1 MEETTAMPP
10 PLDVQAPTESNDKPT
25 NIVPDEA
32 IDEPIPSSKTAADIS
47 HDSSKLLSG
56 QNQKKPSGSATP
68 RDETGDMQA
77 EINRLNR
84 QIRDLRMIHQEERE
98 QLEDAL
104 EEDYEFRSWSTR
116 EVKAHGM
123 PFTRSHHAYVGE
135 KVPQDLAE
143 ELDQVEI
150 LHYAREAERQA
161 VQAWRLAHPGQ
172 EYQVPQSKTGPPS
185 TSMLNRVSWTEFQD
199 SLEVTDQV
207 NRFAIDVLIGEP
219 NVKVTLPSLRYRTR
233 GEAAKYGFDNRVDG
247 TGATASSSAAANLRK
262 PTGRTMSRGQG
273 PLPERIRINSTAI
286 LRILSKIFQEEISTN
301 FEPVLM
307 MRPFRGLIWYK
318 DEIRK
323 WRDDLE
329 KNIIKA
335 QIEAEKTQNEEEDKA
350 DAAEENITT
359 DETNEP
365 SEVEEP
371 CANEKEKKDGGDN
384 PQKEEDK
391 AATVEENVA
400 ADETPGPVELG
411 EPCVSEKVKEE
422 GGDNLQKEESANEH
436 PEPHV
441 DIFDFLV
448 KGSTTNNGKGNIDTK
463 ENITKGK
470 QGSQDANIA
479 DDESLINTQEALDD
493 LNCLVDFIDHDLEDK
508 LAYIASEECTKVVW
522 SDLWHLFKPG
532 DFVVS
537 KDEKQAYRVIQV
549 KYATHSMK
557 PPTGR
562 NLWMA
567 EAKAK
572 LDDSPITIQCVFL
585 DFDGERIGPVTQ
597 TVDIHRYEG
606 ERSIRSLAV
615 VPLRRAKTRNLKEAL
630 IKRGSMFIEACDPQ
644 RRGIP
649 MHYSGLSLETQEEID
664 SQVVIDFEEAFATN
678 DVGGKTKPSG
688 WTIEKLVLE
697 CFAGSIKDEMQ
708 LYLHDVQTNWK
719 PELKDVDPG
728 GDSDNTDYTSDSSD
742 DRSRRRRR
750 RARMNQTCLPQCC
763 SNENV
768 HDDVFVE
775 HNRSSEFVQS
785 QFWEDDLNEGLPSL
799 TITARPLRE
808 AMEDEDYIT
817 DDDRLITS
825 YRVFGFIMRSR
836 KWAKLDLT
844 YLGPMKG
851 QNTFDLLVLPTGH
864 REMVE
869 SLVTQHFLD
878 KASAYDE
885 TDEVDI
891 VRGKGKGLIL
901 LLHGAPGVGKTTT
914 AGDLGSTADVVESRL
929 EKNFALAS
937 RWGCILLIDEADVFL
952 EARQTEN
959 FDRNSLVAV
968 FLRTLEYYTGILFLT
983 TNRVGTFDEAFT
995 SRIHISLYY
1004 PPLNLESTVAVF
1016 KVNLTRIKARFEK
1029 KKERGEAELELDE
1042 LSIATFIHRYFEKN
1056 KDARWNGR
1064 QIRNACQTALA
1075 LAEFEG
1081 QKLAN
1086 PTASGGRN
1094 VMEFAAM
1101 SKKMIKVKLAEK
1113 HFQDVAKA
1121 YLAFIKYLREV
1132 HGVSAAQQA
1141 KNYRLRH
1148 DRWGLGE
1155 SASLLASRQ
1164 REYGA
1169 EGKPEYGQ
1177 RYGPRPS
1184 GRGDKQTRVPQ
1195 YRQEQDVDDRDIAE
1209 EYGYANKYHGYEDDQ
1224 GLIQDD
1230 DDGRDFENGPSFDEE
1245 DDYDEGYEDRPAARG
1260 KQPAQDYAQ
1269 DFGDNKYYPD
1279 DQQETVKYRP
1289 APSQPERRTARGGNR
1304 GRGSGRGQQASIRGD
1319 HVPKRRMMPGIYR
1332 KALPDE
1338 AE

>member
-1 MEETTAMPP
+1 MSTMEETTAMPP
-10 PLDVQAPTESNDKPT
+10 PLDVQAPTGSNGKPT
-25 NIVPDEA
+25 NSVPDEA
-32 IDEPIPSSKTAADIS
+32 IDEPISSSKTAADIGY
-47 HDSSKLLSG
+47 DSSKLLPD
-56 QNQKKPSGSATP
+56 QNQTKPSGSATP

-77 EINRLNR
+77 EIKRLNR
-84 QIRDLRMIHQEERE
+84 QIQDLKMIHKEERE

-135 KVPQDLAE
+135 KIPQDFAE

-172 EYQVPQSKTGPPS
+172 EYQAPQSKTGPPS

-199 SLEVTDQV
+199 SLEVTDQA
-207 NRFAIDVLIGEP
+207 NRFAIDVLVGEP

-273 PLPERIRINSTAI
+273 PLPERIRINSTPI

-335 QIEAEKTQNEEEDKA
+335 QIEAEKTQNEEAEKA
-350 DAAEENITT
+350 DTAGEKTTTDGTPGSSAAEE
-359 DETNEP
+359 P
-365 SEVEEP
+365 S
-371 CANEKEKKDGGDN
+371 ASEKELGDDGDG
-384 PQKEEDK
+384 
-391 AATVEENVA
+391 
-400 ADETPGPVELG
+400 
-411 EPCVSEKVKEE
+411 S
-422 GGDNLQKEESANEH
+422 QKEESASKGPD
-436 PEPHV
+436 PELV
-441 DIFDFLV
+441 DY
-448 KGSTTNNGKGNIDTK
+448 IDGGLRSIMTK
-463 ENITKGK
+463 DKTDAKEDETK
-470 QGSQDANIA
+470 QRRDSQDAKIA
-479 DDESLINTQEALDD
+479 DDDSLTNTQEALDD

-615 VPLRRAKTRNLKEAL
+615 VPIRRAKTRNLKEAL
-630 IKRGSMFIEACDPQ
+630 IKRGSMFVEACDPQ

-768 HDDVFVE
+768 HDDIFVE

-785 QFWEDDLNEGLPSL
+785 QFWEDDLNEGVPSL

-817 DDDRLITS
+817 NDDKLITS

-836 KWAKLDLT
+836 KWGEYHTPRLDLVS
-844 YLGPMKG
+844 YL
-851 QNTFDLLVLPTGH
+851 V
-864 REMVE
+864 
-869 SLVTQHFLD
+869 
-878 KASAYDE
+878 
-885 TDEVDI
+885 
-891 VRGKGKGLIL
+891 
-901 LLHGAPGVGKTTT
+901 
-914 AGDLGSTADVVESRL
+914 
-929 EKNFALAS
+929 
-937 RWGCILLIDEADVFL
+937 
-952 EARQTEN
+952 
-959 FDRNSLVAV
+959 
-968 FLRTLEYYTGILFLT
+968 
-983 TNRVGTFDEAFT
+983 
-995 SRIHISLYY
+995 
-1004 PPLNLESTVAVF
+1004 
-1016 KVNLTRIKARFEK
+1016 
-1029 KKERGEAELELDE
+1029 
-1042 LSIATFIHRYFEKN
+1042 
-1056 KDARWNGR
+1056 
-1064 QIRNACQTALA
+1064 
-1075 LAEFEG
+1075 
-1081 QKLAN
+1081 
-1086 PTASGGRN
+1086 
-1094 VMEFAAM
+1094 
-1101 SKKMIKVKLAEK
+1101 
-1113 HFQDVAKA
+1113 
-1121 YLAFIKYLREV
+1121 
-1132 HGVSAAQQA
+1132 
-1141 KNYRLRH
+1141 
-1148 DRWGLGE
+1148 
-1155 SASLLASRQ
+1155 
-1164 REYGA
+1164 
-1169 EGKPEYGQ
+1169 
-1177 RYGPRPS
+1177 PS
-1184 GRGDKQTRVPQ
+1184 
-1195 YRQEQDVDDRDIAE
+1195 
-1209 EYGYANKYHGYEDDQ
+1209 
-1224 GLIQDD
+1224 
-1230 DDGRDFENGPSFDEE
+1230 
-1245 DDYDEGYEDRPAARG
+1245 
-1260 KQPAQDYAQ
+1260 
-1269 DFGDNKYYPD
+1269 
-1279 DQQETVKYRP
+1279 
-1289 APSQPERRTARGGNR
+1289 
-1304 GRGSGRGQQASIRGD
+1304 
-1319 HVPKRRMMPGIYR
+1319 
-1332 KALPDE
+1332 
-1338 AE
+1338 

>member
-1 MEETTAMPP
+1 MPP
-10 PLDVQAPTESNDKPT
+10 PLDVQAPIESNDKPT
-25 NIVPDEA
+25 ESVPDEA
-32 IDEPIPSSKTAADIS
+32 IDEPMSSSKTAADVS
-47 HDSSKLLSG
+47 NDSSKLLPG
-56 QNQKKPSGSATP
+56 QNQKKPSGNATP

-77 EINRLNR
+77 EIKRLNR
-84 QIRDLRMIHQEERE
+84 QIQDLKMIHQEERE

-135 KVPQDLAE
+135 KVPQDFAE

-161 VQAWRLAHPGQ
+161 VQTWRLAHPGQ
-172 EYQVPQSKTGPPS
+172 EYQAPQSKTGPPS
-185 TSMLNRVSWTEFQD
+185 TSMLNRVSWTAFQD
-199 SLEVTDQV
+199 SLEVPDQA
-207 NRFAIDVLIGEP
+207 NRFAIDVLVGEP
-219 NVKVTLPSLRYRTR
+219 NVKVVLPTLRYRTR
-233 GEAAKYGFDNRVDG
+233 GEAAKYGFDNRVDA
-247 TGATASSSAAANLRK
+247 TGATASSSAAASLRK

-301 FEPVLM
+301 FEPILM

-329 KNIIKA
+329 KNVIKA
-335 QIEAEKTQNEEEDKA
+335 QIEAERTQNEEEDKA
-350 DAAEENITT
+350 DTAEEKTT
-359 DETNEP
+359 T
-365 SEVEEP
+365 
-371 CANEKEKKDGGDN
+371 
-384 PQKEEDK
+384 
-391 AATVEENVA
+391 
-400 ADETPGPVELG
+400 DETPGPSAAEEL
-411 EPCVSEKVKEE
+411 SANEKEME
-422 GGDNLQKEESANEH
+422 DDGDKPQKEESANKG
-436 PEPHV
+436 PDPDLV
-441 DIFDFLV
+441 DFFERIENCQIPNKTED
-448 KGSTTNNGKGNIDTK
+448 KTDAKEDETK
-463 ENITKGK
+463 ERR
-470 QGSQDANIA
+470 GSQDAKIA
-479 DDESLINTQEALDD
+479 GDDSLINTQEALDD

-508 LAYIASEECTKVVW
+508 LSYVASEECTKVVW

-597 TVDIHRYEG
+597 TIDIHRYEG
-606 ERSIRSLAV
+606 ERSIRSLSV

-708 LYLHDVQTNWK
+708 LYLHDAQTNWK

-785 QFWEDDLNEGLPSL
+785 QFWEDDLDEGLPSL

-817 DDDRLITS
+817 DDDKLITS

-1086 PTASGGRN
+1086 PAASGGRN

-1184 GRGDKQTRVPQ
+1184 GRGDKQTRGPWYQ
-1195 YRQEQDVDDRDIAE
+1195 QEKHVDDEDIAE
-1209 EYGYANKYHGYEDDQ
+1209 EYEYANEYHGYEDDQ
-1224 GLIQDD
+1224 GLMQDD

-1245 DDYDEGYEDRPAARG
+1245 DDYEEGYQDRPTARG
-1260 KQPAQDYAQ
+1260 KQPAHYYDQ

-1279 DQQETVKYRP
+1279 DEQETVKYGP
-1289 APSQPERRTARGGNR
+1289 GPSQPERHMARGGNR
-1304 GRGSGRGQQASIRGD
+1304 GRGSGRGQQASRRES
-1319 HVPKRRMMPGIYR
+1319 HVPKRRMIPGAYR
-1332 KALPDE
+1332 KALPEE
-1338 AE
+1338 AD

>member
-1 MEETTAMPP
+1 MNESVAMAPPVEVETPAR
-10 PLDVQAPTESNDKPT
+10 SNDKPA
-25 NIVPDEA
+25 NSAPHEASDESIA
-32 IDEPIPSSKTAADIS
+32 SSKIAAEVS
-47 HDSSKLLSG
+47 HDSRKLLPS
-56 QNQKKPSGSATP
+56 QNQKKPSGSVTP
-68 RDETGDMQA
+68 RDDAGDMQA
-77 EINRLNR
+77 EIQRLNR
-84 QIRDLRMIHQEERE
+84 QIQDLKMIHQEERE
-98 QLEDAL
+98 QLEDAW

-116 EVKAHGM
+116 EVKAPGM
-123 PFTRSHHAYVGE
+123 PFTRTQRAYVSE
-135 KVPQDLAE
+135 KVDKDFPEDVDLVKA
-143 ELDQVEI
+143 I
-150 LHYAREAERQA
+150 HYARDVERQEI
-161 VQAWRLAHPGQ
+161 QAWRLANPGQ
-172 EYQVPQSKTGPPS
+172 EYQAPQSKTGPPS
-185 TSMLNRVSWTEFQD
+185 TSMLNRVPWTEFQD
-199 SLEVTDQV
+199 SLEITDQAK
-207 NRFAIDVLIGEP
+207 RFAIDVLIGEP
-219 NVKVTLPSLRYRTR
+219 NVKVTMPTFRYRP
-233 GEAAKYGFDNRVDG
+233 GGAARYGFDNRADTSGGAASAPSG
-247 TGATASSSAAANLRK
+247 TANLRK

-286 LRILSKIFQEEISTN
+286 LRILSKIFQEEISTK

-329 KNIIKA
+329 KTVIEA
-335 QIEAEKTQNEEEDKA
+335 QIEAEKTQ
-350 DAAEENITT
+350 
-359 DETNEP
+359 
-365 SEVEEP
+365 
-371 CANEKEKKDGGDN
+371 
-384 PQKEEDK
+384 KEEDEAQREEEPK
-391 AATVEENVA
+391 KSDNKDEEATEDVVEA
-400 ADETPGPVELG
+400 KMELDLSVG
-411 EPCVSEKVKEE
+411 
-422 GGDNLQKEESANEH
+422 QKEPETGDKKLEGEAEDKDTQSTVDAVSNNTPDEKEDADKANN
-436 PEPHV
+436 
-441 DIFDFLV
+441 
-448 KGSTTNNGKGNIDTK
+448 KS
-463 ENITKGK
+463 
-470 QGSQDANIA
+470 
-479 DDESLINTQEALDD
+479 DDESEINDRRDRRRRRRSMESMDTEIADAFINTQEALDD
-493 LNCLVDFIDHDLEDK
+493 LNRLVEFIDHDLEDK
-508 LAYIASEECTKVVW
+508 LAYLACDECTKVVW
-522 SDLWHLFKPG
+522 SDIWHLFKPG

-562 NLWMA
+562 SLWML

-597 TVDIHRYEG
+597 TIDIHRYEG
-606 ERSIRSLAV
+606 ERSIRSLPV
-615 VPLRRAKTRNLKEAL
+615 VPLRRAKTRNLKETL

-664 SQVVIDFEEAFATN
+664 SQVVIDFEEAFAAN

-697 CFAGSIKDEMQ
+697 CFANQIKDEMQ
-708 LYLHDVQTNWK
+708 VYLHDVQTKWK
-719 PELKDVDPG
+719 PELKDIDPG
-728 GDSDNTDYTSDSSD
+728 GDSDTDYSSDSSD
-742 DRSRRRRR
+742 DRGARRR
-750 RARMNQTCLPQCC
+750 RAQMNRTCLPQCC
-763 SNENV
+763 SDENV
-768 HDDVFVE
+768 HDDVFVG
-775 HNRSSEFVQS
+775 HNRSREFVQS
-785 QFWEDDLNEGLPSL
+785 QFWEDDLNEGMPSL
-799 TITARPLRE
+799 TITARSLRE

-851 QNTFDLLVLPTGH
+851 QNTFDLLVLPPGH

-914 AGDLGSTADVVESRL
+914 AECVATYFHKPLFQITCGDLGSTADVVESRL

-1016 KVNLTRIKARFEK
+1016 KLNLTRIKARFEK

-1042 LSIATFIHRYFEKN
+1042 MSIATFIHLYFKNN

-1086 PTASGGRN
+1086 PAASGGRN

-1101 SKKMIKVKLAEK
+1101 SKKMIKVKLTEK

-1177 RYGPRPS
+1177 RYGARPS
-1184 GRGDKQTRVPQ
+1184 GRTGQQTRGDRH
-1195 YRQEQDVDDRDIAE
+1195 RQEQHIDDEDIAY
-1209 EYGYANKYHGYEDDQ
+1209 EYGYVDDYHGHQDDQ
-1224 GLIQDD
+1224 GFMQDD
-1230 DDGRDFENGPSFDEE
+1230 EDGRDFENGPSFDEE
-1245 DDYDEGYEDRPAARG
+1245 DDYDEGYEERPAARG
-1260 KQPAQDYAQ
+1260 KQPAQNYDEEFA
-1269 DFGDNKYYPD
+1269 DNRRYPD
-1279 DQQETVKYRP
+1279 DQQETVNYRP
-1289 APSQPERRTARGGNR
+1289 GPSQPERHTVRGGNR
-1304 GRGSGRGQQASIRGD
+1304 GRGSGRSQQASRRGD
-1319 HVPKRRMMPGIYR
+1319 QVHKRRVMPGAYR
-1332 KALPDE
+1332 KVPPDE
-1338 AE
+1338 AD